1 MDTFISMLRGIN
13 VSGKNTIRMEELRE
27 LYETLGFKKVQTYV
41 QSGNVIFET
50 SDTNP
55 SELATKIEKKI
66 RQKFTFDVP
75 VFIRT
80 KSVFEKLIK
89 NSPFNGKDPTRLHVT
104 FLSDKP
110 TKPPIEEISAAK
122 AENEEL
128 SIIGKEIYLFCP
140 NGYGNT
146 KLSNSFF
153 ERKLK
158 VRATTRNWKTVNTLF
173 SLAQK

>member
-1 MDTFISMLRGIN
+1 MNTLISMLRGIN

-27 LYETLGFKKVQTYV
+27 LYETLDFKKVQTYV

-66 RQKFTFDVP
+66 KQKFTFDVP

-80 KSVFEKLIK
+80 KSVFEKLIE
-89 NSPFNGKDPTRLHVT
+89 NHPFLGKDPTKLHVT

-110 TKPPIEEISAAK
+110 TKPPLEEIRAATT
-122 AENEEL
+122 EDEEF

-140 NGYGNT
+140 SGYGNT
-146 KLSNSFF
+146 KLSNNFF
-153 ERKLK
+153 ERKLN